1 MKPGLSMGTRI
12 IDARA
17 YWWASGSVTHITI
30 ATEAPTAPDVNH
42 LWPLIT
48 HSPSSSSAR
57 VRSVVGSEP
66 ATSGS
71 VIEKQERM
79 SPSRSGSSHWAR
91 CSSVPCSARISMLP
105 VSGAEQLKAIGA
117 IAGLRPISSQR
128 IPYSQLVSPA
138 P

>member
-1 MKPGLSMGTRI
+1 MGTRI
-12 IDARA
+12 IDARP
-17 YWWASGSVTHITI
+17 YGWASGSVTHMTI
-30 ATEAPTAPDVNH
+30 ATEAPTAPEVNH

-48 HSPSSSSAR
+48 HSPSVSSAR

-71 VIEKQERM
+71 VIEKQERI
-79 SPSRSGSSHWAR
+79 SPSSSGSSHCAR

-105 VSGAEQLKAIGA
+105 VSGAAQLKAMGA
-117 IAGLRPISSQR
+117 MAGLRPVSSQMS
-128 IPYSQLVSPA
+128 PYSQLVRPA